1 MILQDFSYAI
11 RLLSKKPGFTA
22 LTTLVMAA
30 GIGLSVYMFSF
41 FNSILFKDLPF
52 KDGESLVVI
61 STSIDGIK
69 SSKRLNLHDYLE
81 IRNNITGLSEFGS
94 FRNTDVI
101 VSSKDGARRYA
112 AVKAEENIF
121 TLTRTKAMLG
131 RGFTK
136 AENKTGAEKIVVIGF
151 ELWQNLFQSDQNILD
166 KTMRINGFAHRI
178 IGVMPQGYLFPNI
191 AKLWLPLREDATQL
205 ARGKSG
211 DIRGLAHLEKGT
223 SLEELNRQLTVIM
236 QRVEQRYP
244 ETNQGISAYAT
255 SIPSAGMRDGAS
267 VVYSMH
273 IVAILILI
281 LASINVANLLLSRA
295 VERSKETA
303 IRVALGAPRARLISQ
318 MLWES
323 IIICTLGGVIGLLVM
338 AWGLEIT
345 ESIVATF
352 FTDPPSFWWHFGLDA
367 YTIKLFLAIVV
378 GTIIVTGFVPA
389 WKNSG
394 GDFNAALRDGTRGAL
409 SKKSGRL
416 NRWLVIS
423 EIFISMAVLIV
434 AAVMVFGAYQQS
446 HADIGVETD
455 NILTARV
462 LLTESKYAD
471 KTQQVKFINS
481 LQSQLS
487 VGTGIKDVMISSALP
502 GDYSVET
509 GFAIEGH
516 EYNQKAKQS
525 FPKAKYITVFSGA
538 LEKLGVDLQQGRY
551 FNSSDDGLN
560 KRSVLVSESFAKRH
574 FNQDTAI
581 GKRIN
586 IINNESNEK
595 QWLLIVGVVE
605 NTIQGDR
612 EVKNH
617 VVIYRPYSQAP
628 RKNMTI
634 AMKMSAEVSV
644 VTQTL
649 RKTLQSIDPQLPSFR
664 IETYDTS
671 SQRITAPLEFI
682 SKLTA
687 LFGLAAAFLAASGIY
702 GVMSNTINQRTHE
715 IGIKRALGADEKMI
729 TREFLMTGSKLLLWG
744 GIPGIL
750 LGGFMGAAMSQT
762 FGIDKTV
769 IIFIAVTMITL
780 IGSVV
785 MFATYLPTQKAL
797 KLEPSQALHYE

>member
-61 STSIDGIK
+61 STSIDGVK
-69 SSKRLNLHDYLE
+69 NYNKLNLHDYFE
-81 IRNNITGLSEFGS
+81 IRNNISGLSEFGS

-112 AVKAEENIF
+112 AVQTEENIF
-121 TLTRTKAMLG
+121 SLTRTKAMLG
-131 RGFTK
+131 RGFTQ
-136 AENKTGAEKIVVIGF
+136 AENKAGGEKVVVIGF
-151 ELWQNLFQSDQNILD
+151 EIWQNLFQSDQSIID
-166 KTMRINGFAHRI
+166 QTMRINGFSHRI

-211 DIRGLAHLEKGT
+211 DIRGLAHLEEGT
-223 SLEELNRQLTVIM
+223 SIEDVNRQLSVIM
-236 QRVEQRYP
+236 QRIEKRYP
-244 ETNQGISAYAT
+244 ETNQGVSAYIT
-255 SIPSAGMRDGAS
+255 SIPGAGIADGAS

-318 MLWES
+318 MVWES

-367 YTIKLFLAIVV
+367 YTIKLFLVIVI

-389 WKNSG
+389 WKSSG

-416 NRWLVIS
+416 NRWLVVS
-423 EIFISMAVLIV
+423 EIFISMTVLIT
-434 AAVMVFGAYQQS
+434 AAVMVFAAYQQS

-462 LLTESKYAD
+462 LLSESKYAD
-471 KTQQVKFINS
+471 KTRQVQFINN

-487 VGTGIKDVMISSALP
+487 LGVGIKEVMISSALP
-502 GDYSVET
+502 GDYSTEAS
-509 GFAIEGH
+509 FAIEGH
-516 EYNQKAKQS
+516 EYNQNTKQA
-525 FPKAKYITVFSGA
+525 FPKAKYITLTPGT
-538 LEKLGVDLQQGRY
+538 LKTLGVELQNGRY
-551 FNSSDDGLN
+551 FNSSDDGLD
-560 KRSVLVSESFAKRH
+560 KRSVLVSASFAQRH
-574 FNQDTAI
+574 FDQETAI

-586 IINNESNEK
+586 LIDKESKEK
-595 QWLLIVGVVE
+595 QWLLIVGIVE

-612 EVKNH
+612 EAKNH
-617 VVIYRPYSQAP
+617 TVVYRPYSQAP
-628 RKNMTI
+628 RKSMTI
-634 AMKMSAEVSV
+634 AMKMSAEVSI

-671 SQRITAPLEFI
+671 NQRITAPLEFI
-682 SKLTA
+682 SNLVA

-715 IGIKRALGADEKMI
+715 IGIKRALGADEKLI
-729 TREFLMTGSKLLLWG
+729 TKEFLMTGGKLLLWG
-744 GIPGIL
+744 GVPGIL
-750 LGGFMGAAMSQT
+750 LGGFMGFAMSQN
-762 FGIDKTV
+762 FGTDNTAIA
-769 IIFIAVTMITL
+769 FIAITMTTF

-785 MFATYLPTQKAL
+785 LLATYLPTKEAL